1 MPLSANAARAG
12 KRMATVILVPLV
24 KANYRPIEAA
34 LRWSGLLDQEL
45 HILTVLGDREMP
57 ESIDFPE
64 WPSLLLNA
72 ERILDAVTNKDLPCG
87 INFLASRPQPAI
99 RHVDLRAW
107 MERFYPEERPAFLFD
122 KTPLNTSKLI
132 ATERRSTLSRAPSEI
147 AVDDRHSMEA
157 NELSLR
163 AETTYLNI
171 IGAMLELTLGRTLQ
185 GQPASVYRTQ
195 EALIAALVESNG
207 AKLGIA
213 QRTLERK
220 FAEAKRRL
228 LQS

>member
-1 MPLSANAARAG
+1 
-12 KRMATVILVPLV
+12 MATVILVPLV

-34 LRWSGLLDQEL
+34 LRWSGLWAQEPR
-45 HILTVLGDREMP
+45 ILANLGDREMP
-57 ESIDFPE
+57 EPPDFPE

-72 ERILDAVTNKDLPCG
+72 ERILDAITNKDLSCG
-87 INFLASRPQPAI
+87 INLLASRPQPAI

-122 KTPLNTSKLI
+122 RTPLSTSKLI
-132 ATERRSTLSRAPSEI
+132 GTERRNTLVRAPSEI
-147 AVDDRHSMEA
+147 EANDRHSMEA

-185 GQPASVYRTQ
+185 GQPTSVYRTQ

>member
-1 MPLSANAARAG
+1 
-12 KRMATVILVPLV
+12 MATVISVPLV

-34 LRWSGLLDQEL
+34 LRWSGLWDQEPR
-45 HILTVLGDREMP
+45 ILTALGDKEMP
-57 ESIDFPE
+57 DPIDFPE

-72 ERILDAVTNKDLPCG
+72 ERILDAITNKDLPCG

-107 MERFYPEERPAFLFD
+107 MEKFYPEERPAFLFER
-122 KTPLNTSKLI
+122 TPLSPSKLVG
-132 ATERRSTLSRAPSEI
+132 TEQRSILIKAPSEI
-147 AVDDRHSMEA
+147 EANDRHSMAA

-171 IGAMLELTLGRTLQ
+171 IGAMLELTLGRTHQ
-185 GQPASVYRTQ
+185 GQPTSVYRTQ

>member
-1 MPLSANAARAG
+1 
-12 KRMATVILVPLV
+12 MATVIMVPLV

-34 LRWSGLLDQEL
+34 LRWSGLWDQEPR
-45 HILTVLGDREMP
+45 ILTVLGDREMP
-57 ESIDFPE
+57 ESVDFPE

-72 ERILDAVTNKDLPCG
+72 ERILDAITNKDLPCG
-87 INFLASRPQPAI
+87 MNFLASRPQPAI

-107 MERFYPEERPAFLFD
+107 IERFYPEERPAFLFD
-122 KTPLNTSKLI
+122 KAPLNTSKLI
-132 ATERRSTLSRAPSEI
+132 GTERRSILVRAHSEME
-147 AVDDRHSMEA
+147 DNDRHSLGA

-185 GQPASVYRTQ
+185 GQPSSVYRTQ

-228 LQS
+228 QQS